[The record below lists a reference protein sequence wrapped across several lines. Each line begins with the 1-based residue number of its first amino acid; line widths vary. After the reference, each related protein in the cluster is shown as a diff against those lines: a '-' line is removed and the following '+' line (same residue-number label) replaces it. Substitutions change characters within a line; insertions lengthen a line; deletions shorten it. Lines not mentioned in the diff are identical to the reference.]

1 MSLEGD
7 KVVMILIVRSD
18 FKMSKG
24 QIASKVA
31 DVTQYIIEECIQRK
45 YIPYTT
51 WKKFHA
57 SQKIILKINSL
68 REFYELHLKLIELSS
83 ELSFPIKLV
92 KVDQKI
98 KSTENIPIV
107 LAFGPIKRNRVEHLV
122 ANLKLL

>member
-1 MSLEGD
+1 MLP
-7 KVVMILIVRSD
+7 K
-18 FKMSKG
+18 
-24 QIASKVA
+24 
-31 DVTQYIIEECIQRK
+31 
-45 YIPYTT
+45 
-51 WKKFHA
+51 
-57 SQKIILKINSL
+57 KIILKINSL

>member
-18 FKMSKG
+18 ANMSKG

-31 DVTQYIIEECIQRK
+31 DVTQFIIEECIERK

-51 WKKFHA
+51 WKKFHG
-57 SQKIILKINSL
+57 SQKIVLKINSL
-68 REFYELHLKLIELSS
+68 REFYELHTKLVELSS

-92 KVDQKI
+92 KNDQKI
-98 KSTENIPIV
+98 KSAESIPIV
-107 LAFGPIKRNRVEHLV
+107 FAFGPIKRNKVEHLV

>member
-57 SQKIILKINSL
+57 SQKNHTKNKFTQRIL
-68 REFYELHLKLIELSS
+68 
-83 ELSFPIKLV
+83 
-92 KVDQKI
+92 
-98 KSTENIPIV
+98 
-107 LAFGPIKRNRVEHLV
+107 
-122 ANLKLL
+122 

>member
-92 KVDQKI
+92 KVEQKI
-98 KSTENIPIV
+98 KSAENIPIV
-107 LAFGPIKRNRVEHLV
+107 LAFGPIKTNRVEHLV